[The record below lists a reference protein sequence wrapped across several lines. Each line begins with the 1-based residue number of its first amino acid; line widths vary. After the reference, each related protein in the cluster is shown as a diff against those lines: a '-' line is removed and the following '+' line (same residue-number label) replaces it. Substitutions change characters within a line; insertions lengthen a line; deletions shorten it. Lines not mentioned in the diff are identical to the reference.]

1 MTIPLATYWL
11 YRSTPHPATVFARN
25 RQNALIWARGVLVA
39 VGVSCIYAA
48 FRFISLSDG
57 MALFHTRPFVVGVIC
72 WIWLGERFTGVQM
85 AASGEMARGFR
96 CCPLSLGLDVIGAR
110 VRGSHG

>member
-1 MTIPLATYWL
+1 M
-11 YRSTPHPATVFARN
+11 FARS

-72 WIWLGERFTGVQM
+72 WIWLGERFTGVQI
-85 AASGEMARGFR
+85 AASGEVAWS
-96 CCPLSLGLDVIGAR
+96 LSVTPNIPRSGRDMGPGEDISWAK
-110 VRGSHG
+110 S